1 MELCEEERCVIPG
14 EDLSQYLPSGAAGQV
29 TAGSGV
35 YVFQGRP
42 VACLAGRL
50 HVQLKDPAAK
60 EVAAAIEV
68 TVKPWDSNTST
79 NAVIEIDDVVI
90 ARVTRVTVNQALV
103 DIVAVGDHTL
113 QQYARGTV
121 RREDVRTGGDVDAL
135 VMHECFR
142 PGDLLRA
149 AVISLG
155 DARQYFLS
163 TSAPEWGV
171 VWARSKATGNVMI
184 PKGFKVCQNLACH

>member
-1 MELCEEERCVIPG
+1 MDSSEEVRCVIPG
-14 EDLSQYLPSGAAGQV
+14 EDLSQYLPAGAASSV

-35 YVFQGRP
+35 YMFQGRP
-42 VACLAGRL
+42 VASQAGRL
-50 HVQLKDPAAK
+50 QIGQAEPDSR
-60 EVAAAIEV
+60 EVVGGIKL
-68 TVKPWDSNTST
+68 TVEPLDSKTAS
-79 NAVIEIDDVVI
+79 NAVINIDDVVI
-90 ARVTRVTVNQALV
+90 ARVTRVTANQALV
-103 DIVAVGDHTL
+103 DIVAVGDRTL

-121 RREDVRTGGDVDAL
+121 RREDVRAGGDADAL

-163 TSAPEWGV
+163 TLAPEWGV
-171 VWARSKATGNVMI
+171 VWARSRATGNVMV
-184 PKGFKVCQNLACH
+184 PKGFKVRNT